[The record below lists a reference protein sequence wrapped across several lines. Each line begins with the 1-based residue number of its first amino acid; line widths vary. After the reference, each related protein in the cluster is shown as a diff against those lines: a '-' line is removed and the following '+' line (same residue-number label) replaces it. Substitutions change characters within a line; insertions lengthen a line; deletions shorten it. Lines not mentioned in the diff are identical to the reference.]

1 MKTYTRFRRTVVSRA
16 AITALCGTA
25 AMVLA
30 QETLAQQQSS
40 TTLQRVEV
48 TGSNIKRTDTET
60 ASPVQV
66 ITRQEIENSG
76 KANVAE
82 YLQTLTADAQGSVPF
97 TYGRGFA
104 GASAAGISLRGLG
117 ANATLVLINGRRAAT
132 AVLADDAQRT
142 FVDLNTIPLEA
153 VERVEVLK
161 DGASSIYGS
170 DAVAGVVNII
180 LRKNFQGGQIK
191 AQYGTSYKNDG
202 NEPKVSAMYGRGDL
216 DKDGWNFL
224 VGADLSKKDAI
235 YYRDRVGRGLVGVSA
250 IGNPAYGLGFDPNAS
265 SNNLTLIGGE
275 GWIPTNSATGAG
287 TRSIIGNVRNP
298 STLAWYSRG
307 DTSAGTGFTRTF
319 AAAQAYCNA
328 NANLPQN
335 NPRGGCLM
343 DHWQQAGLVQP
354 QMESSN
360 LYGRFTKQF
369 NATTE
374 ASFDINWYHAETKIQ
389 REPVTFDAG
398 INTPSGIPIS
408 QAAST
413 VLGANHPDNPYFGTA
428 ARLRYSPLLDPA
440 IGPNRVHSNSD
451 TFRAVGALKGTF
463 GAWDYD
469 TGIVYSEARQT
480 DTSEA
485 KYNWRVKN
493 ALLNPTPANIAAAM
507 VYPEYA
513 ALVGNSTA
521 TAANTFY
528 RIGENVGLNSPQLY
542 AALLKDLQR
551 KGTAKLFSADFK
563 ASREIGQLPG
573 GPIGIAV
580 GAEYRKEENDLPFY
594 DGLGD
599 YAGLSLTKYS
609 GKHNIYA
616 VYTEGNFPVTK
627 RLEANA
633 AVRYDHYS
641 DAGGSVT
648 PKVGAKFKV
657 IDTLALRST
666 YAKGFRAPS
675 PTENS
680 LSSIAAFGGATVND
694 PVRCAG
700 TGVPTANCNGI
711 APTFVQQGNPD
722 LKPEKSTS
730 LTFGGV
736 WDITPATSVTLD
748 WWQIKRTG
756 LPVIENTQDAIDR
769 GQYIRDP
776 AAAISATDP
785 GPILVGFVRFQNS
798 DESLT
803 RGIDLEAKHR
813 FNLGGGWGRLDLGV
827 TWTHLLNQRVTNA
840 DGTVHEYAGTHG
852 NCEITNCI
860 GSPRDRIQFTTAWD
874 MGRWRLAGVVNY
886 RGSMENRLE
895 KGDPCWSEAIAI
907 GGADIPAGCKVGSFW
922 TLDVSGNYR
931 INDKLEVYGSIQN
944 LTDKK
949 PPFDPMTYGAIGYN
963 PLDYS
968 GAIGRFFRVGLRAR
982 F

>member
-1 MKTYTRFRRTVVSRA
+1 MKTYTRFRRRAVSRA
-16 AITALCGTA
+16 VITALCGTT
-25 AMVLA
+25 AMGIA
-30 QETLAQQQSS
+30 QETLAQQQPS
-40 TTLQRVEV
+40 TLQRVEV

-97 TYGRGFA
+97 TYGRGFS
-104 GASAAGISLRGLG
+104 GASSAGISLRGLG

-142 FVDLNTIPLEA
+142 YVDLNTIPLEA

-191 AQYGTSYKNDG
+191 AQYGTSYKSDG
-202 NEPKVSAMYGRGDL
+202 SEPKVSAMYGRGDL

-224 VGADLSKKDAI
+224 VGADLGKKDAI
-235 YYRDRVGRGLVGVSA
+235 YNRDRAGRGFVGVA
-250 IGNPAYGLGFDPNAS
+250 AVGNPAYGLGFDPNAAVQPS
-265 SNNLTLIGGE
+265 NLTYSGGE
-275 GWIPTNSATGAG
+275 GWIPTNSPNGAP

-298 STLAWYSRG
+298 NTLAWYSRG
-307 DTSAGTGFTRTF
+307 DSSAGTGFTQQF
-319 AAAQAYCNA
+319 PAAQAYCNA
-328 NANLPQN
+328 NTNLPQN
-335 NPRGGCLM
+335 NSRGGCLM

-354 QMESSN
+354 EMDTYN
-360 LYGRFTKQF
+360 FYGRFTKQI
-369 NATTE
+369 NSTTE
-374 ASFDINWYHAETKIQ
+374 FSFDANWYHAHTKIQ

-398 INTPSGIPIS
+398 INTPTGIPIS
-408 QAAST
+408 QAATT
-413 VLGANHPDNPYFGTA
+413 VLGASHPDNPYFGTA
-428 ARLRYSPLLDPA
+428 ARLRYSPLFDPS
-440 IGPNRVHSNSD
+440 IGPNRVHSDSD
-451 TFRAVGALKGTF
+451 TFRAVAALKGTF

-469 TGIVYSEARQT
+469 TGVVYSEARQT
-480 DTSEA
+480 DTSEK

-493 ALLNPTPANIAAAM
+493 ALLNPTSANIAAAM

-521 TAANTFY
+521 TAATTFY
-528 RIGENVGLNSPQLY
+528 RIGENVGLNSAALY
-542 AALLKDLQR
+542 NALLKDLQR
-551 KGTAKLFSADFK
+551 KGDSRLLSVDFK
-563 ASREIGQLPG
+563 ASRELGQLPG
-573 GPIGIAV
+573 GPIGVAV
-580 GAEYRKEENDLPFY
+580 GGEFRKEENNLPFY

-648 PKVGAKFKV
+648 PKVGAKFKAL
-657 IDTLALRST
+657 DTLAIRGT

-680 LSSIAAFGGATVND
+680 LTSIAAFGGATVND
-694 PVRCAG
+694 PARCAG
-700 TGVPTANCNGI
+700 TGVAQTNCVGVG
-711 APTFVQQGNPD
+711 PTFVQQGNPN

-730 LTFGGV
+730 LTFGTV
-736 WDITPATSVTLD
+736 WDLTSATSLTLD

-756 LPVIENTQDAIDR
+756 LPVIEDPQVAINN
-769 GQYIRDP
+769 GQFVRDP
-776 AAAISATDP
+776 AAATSATDP

-803 RGIDLEAKHR
+803 RGVDLEAKHR
-813 FNLGGGWGRLDLGV
+813 MDLGANGRVNLGL
-827 TWTHLLNQRVTNA
+827 TWTHLLNQRVTQA

-852 NCEITNCI
+852 DCNITNCI
-860 GSPRDRIQFTTAWD
+860 GSPRDRVQFTTSWEV
-874 MGRWRLAGVVNY
+874 GRWRIGGVVNY
-886 RGSMENRLE
+886 RGSLE
-895 KGDPCWSEAIAI
+895 FRNEKDAPCFLKTAS
-907 GGADIPAGCKVGSFW
+907 GADFEGCKLGSFW

-931 INDKLEVYGSIQN
+931 FNDKLEVFGSIQN